1 MELKEINVPEGIV
14 QQIDHEGQFAGIT
27 VDAGNGNN
35 ICSNYNLDKLYEE
48 TLVDIKRTIGSVP
61 VSMTSLS
68 KKVLVGNWS
77 SQKMSEEI
85 NMERMRYL
93 LSTDEMLEEW
103 HSCTLI

>member
-14 QQIDHEGQFAGIT
+14 RHIDHEGQFADIKIDT
-27 VDAGNGNN
+27 GNN
-35 ICSNYNLDKLYEE
+35 ICSNYNFDKLYEE
-48 TLVDIKRTIGSVP
+48 KPVDIKRTIGSVP
-61 VSMTSLS
+61 VSMTSTS